1 MLCFEQVQ
9 CWKQWDGGSRG
20 SQLWL
25 SWEMSMQR
33 SHAVQ
38 GSMSIVQCPQQ
49 MHSPCA
55 WGGDWDG
62 RCPWTQQGFLWR
74 NTGLFSLTG
83 VWQDDHSHLCVC
95 HSTSM
100 CIILAVWGQNMAPK
114 IQKRFFTY
122 TEHLT
127 SVSVPWIKKKKQTKE
142 MVLKVETGLHLKTLF
157 LVYFSWGK
165 THYRPI

>member
-1 MLCFEQVQ
+1 MGWWQ
-9 CWKQWDGGSRG
+9 
-20 SQLWL
+20 
-25 SWEMSMQR
+25 QR
-33 SHAVQ
+33 ELVKRTTTLAFMRNEYAEKS
-38 GSMSIVQCPQQ
+38 C
-49 MHSPCA
+49 CA
-55 WGGDWDG
+55 RIYEHCAKPAPNALAWCLGGGDWDG

-142 MVLKVETGLHLKTLF
+142 MVLKVETGLHLQTLF